1 MRTTITI
8 DADVE
13 ALVRKAMSERDVGL
27 KQVINDGL
35 RRGLGAAAARPY
47 RLEPRRMGA
56 PRVPL
61 DAALALAARLE
72 DEEITRKLT
81 QRR

>member
-8 DADVE
+8 DPDVE
-13 ALVRKAMSERDVGL
+13 ALVRKAMSERGAGL
-27 KQVINDGL
+27 KQVVNDAL
-35 RRGLGAAAARPY
+35 RRGLGGTSSRAY
-47 RLEPRRMGA
+47 RLAPHSMGK

-61 DAALALAARLE
+61 DGALALAARLE
-72 DEEITRKLT
+72 DEEITRKMA

>member
-8 DADVE
+8 DPDVE
-13 ALVRKAMSERDVGL
+13 ALVRKAMSERETGF
-27 KQVINDGL
+27 KQVVNDAL
-35 RRGLGAAAARPY
+35 RRGLAGSSPPAY
-47 RLEPRRMGA
+47 RLEPRRMGV